1 MRGRGAIHFF
11 VYCYI
16 AENPQTELSEPAMR
30 LTKLTELLVALGF
43 PVLPKCT
50 AGAPMMEH
58 VRAYMGFF
66 DIKYS
71 LANIL
76 LFYYRTE
83 VLR

>member
-1 MRGRGAIHFF
+1 
-11 VYCYI
+11 
-16 AENPQTELSEPAMR
+16 
-30 LTKLTELLVALGF
+30 
-43 PVLPKCT
+43 
-50 AGAPMMEH
+50 MMEH
-58 VRAYMGFF
+58 VRAYMEFF